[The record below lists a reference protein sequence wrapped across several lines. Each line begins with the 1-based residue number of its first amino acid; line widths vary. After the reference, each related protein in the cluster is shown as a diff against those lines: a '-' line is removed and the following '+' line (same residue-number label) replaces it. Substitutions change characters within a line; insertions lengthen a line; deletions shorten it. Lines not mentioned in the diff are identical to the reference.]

1 MELNQPMHMIW
12 HDHKGQRVNPI
23 ILVGFSKLLHNQA
36 PEPPIVEDWFTPVHH
51 GGQQVNVPCL

>member
-1 MELNQPMHMIW
+1 MHMIW